1 MGHNFGLQHVGASGK
16 IMSAS
21 SSGSDTGVWAW
32 SSVTALNNAVGLQ
45 TCLDDAYV
53 TRTGPFCGDGIVEG
67 AEECDPGLDAA
78 DVCCT
83 SECTFA
89 SGCVC
94 AITDPCC
101 NDAGTGFKSAGTV
114 CRAASETTCDIQEV
128 CTGSSGSC
136 PPDALA
142 DAGVSCSSWPTGGM
156 CYSGRCHAPLGCS
169 WAQSY
174 PYFFEA
180 RRDECAEICANVD
193 LVANPNSGYS
203 WQSSGVYAPNGT
215 PCGDGKQCIAAG
227 AGNGEACVTSASL
240 NVGNP
245 TNPPTAPPTPPPTAP
260 PTPPPTGP
268 PTLPP
273 TNPPVGPPTR
283 LDYCPEGYGDYGVR
297 WNYGLGRV
305 ILVSSHDACA
315 ARCTQYSAP
324 QFTGGCKAYMTGMY
338 FGMLYCRS
346 YGGNFRT
353 VNCAPWAVPT
363 DPGLNSGELGSFNER
378 TGRTNLGGNCCSN
391 TTFVEQAVN
400 G

>member
-1 MGHNFGLQHVGASGK
+1 MGHNFGLQHVSSSGK

-21 SSGSDTGVWAW
+21 SSGSDTGVWAG
-32 SSVTALNNAVGLQ
+32 SSVNSLNNAVGLQ
-45 TCLDDAYV
+45 TCLDDAYE

-83 SECTFA
+83 SSCAFA

-101 NDAGTGFKSAGTV
+101 NNDGTGFKSAGTV
-114 CRAASETTCDIQEV
+114 CRATSDPSCDFQEV

-136 PPDALA
+136 PPDAFA
-142 DAGVSCSSWPTGGM
+142 DAGVSCSSSPTGGM
-156 CYSGRCHAPLGCS
+156 CYVGRCHAPLGCS
-169 WAQSY
+169 WTQSY

-215 PCGDGKQCIAAG
+215 PCGDGMQCIAAG

-240 NVGNP
+240 NVG
-245 TNPPTAPPTPPPTAP
+245 
-260 PTPPPTGP
+260 P

-273 TNPPVGPPTR
+273 TSPPVGPPTR
-283 LDYCPEGYGDYGVR
+283 LDYCPEGYGDYGIR
-297 WNYGLGRV
+297 YNWGLGRITIV
-305 ILVSSHDACA
+305 TTHEQCSD
-315 ARCTQYSAP
+315 RCTQYSDP
-324 QFTGGCKAYMTGMY
+324 QFSGGCKAYMTGMY
-338 FGMLYCRS
+338 FGMLFCRS
-346 YGGNFRT
+346 YGGDVRT
-353 VNCAPWAVPT
+353 QACASWAVPT
-363 DPGLNSGELGSFNER
+363 DPGVGSGQLGSVHSN
-378 TGRTNLGGNCCSN
+378 TNQENIGGNCCSN
-391 TTFVEQAVN
+391 TTFVELTVT